1 MIILA
6 GVLVHRAMRPLRNR
20 CVAVFRVVVAALIE
34 WLVGTLC
41 VSIQLTR
48 SHTIHKVPGAAFGI
62 RQRKVL
68 DKRPFLSDPKSFF
81 LVSFW

>member
-41 VSIQLTR
+41 VSIQLTF
-48 SHTIHKVPGAAFGI
+48 S
-62 RQRKVL
+62 Q
-68 DKRPFLSDPKSFF
+68 KRPVCLDATTAVF
-81 LVSFW
+81 LVVVAGVSAGRDREITD

>member
-1 MIILA
+1 MGGGGSGSLIILA

-41 VSIQLTR
+41 VSIQLTF
-48 SHTIHKVPGAAFGI
+48 S
-62 RQRKVL
+62 Q
-68 DKRPFLSDPKSFF
+68 KRPVCL
-81 LVSFW
+81 

>member
-41 VSIQLTR
+41 VSIQLTF
-48 SHTIHKVPGAAFGI
+48 S
-62 RQRKVL
+62 Q
-68 DKRPFLSDPKSFF
+68 KRPVCLCDATTAVF
-81 LVSFW
+81 LVVVAGVSAGRDREITD